1 MKTKEKQ
8 KRWSTFF
15 AMVLAMIMV
24 ANMALPTVVFASG
37 VEDKA
42 EETSGKITKKTAVQ
56 QLDEENQKTVSAKGK
71 VATQANEEQI
81 VISKVDVIL
90 KITDEME
97 QVLKNGGNIPK
108 GYNSGKGNS
117 LDDFTKKVPDIMDIK
132 FSDER
137 DNVYSMEQLN
147 EKLKKNNATLKISY
161 GWLKNMDKLYYEDS
175 IELNNVV
182 YYLELNF
189 RIMGNSS
196 IYSVVSNGAVA
207 FGSVDNHVINVYIT
221 KEKKESKIKI
231 KDLYPFYF

>member
-8 KRWSTFF
+8 KRWRTFF

-117 LDDFTKKVPDIMDIK
+117 LEDFSKKVPDIMDIK

-196 IYSVVSNGAVA
+196 IYSMVSNGAVA

-221 KEKKESKIKI
+221 KEKKRKQN
-231 KDLYPFYF
+231 